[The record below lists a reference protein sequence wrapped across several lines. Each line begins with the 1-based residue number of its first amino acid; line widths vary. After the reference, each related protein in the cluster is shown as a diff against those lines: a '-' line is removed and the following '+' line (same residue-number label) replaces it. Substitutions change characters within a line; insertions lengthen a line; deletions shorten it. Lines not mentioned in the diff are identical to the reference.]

1 MLLFCCLSVASANE
15 GNDGTVAVSQDIAI
29 DEVTEVDSGDGLS
42 SVSGNENGVAGVN
55 DDNLT
60 SDNNENLGQSNVD
73 ESLNSYN
80 DIDWSECNEVDV
92 VGDIDSTTF
101 PDDNTI
107 YIFDGEY
114 GITDNFDITGENIL
128 LKSNDGT
135 LSTLTFTTGAM
146 SVNMVDCSNFAVKN
160 IKFTYVE
167 NERDSMLW
175 FSNSNNILFENC
187 VFENMAGAGLIN
199 IDSSQNVKFLNCTF
213 NNLYHAP
220 VLYLM
225 AGTGF
230 EFINCSFENMF
241 RDSDDPDNDMNVL
254 FTLLEIDDLSLI
266 NCNFSNCDLEKL
278 FRWEAGEAVS
288 GLINITDS
296 NFKNIDVNGATLNFD
311 IDDGVGS
318 IDIYLEN
325 NSVDSYYAIG
335 LNGANLISKAYLH
348 VLNNESLY
356 VGEKSNVV
364 LELVDDKNNRIYSP
378 DLKVFGKKPSFSSTT
393 GLYTLQYTPDS
404 MGVVPVEFVCSNI
417 GDINGSDAYLKVKE
431 LSEITLNYTNITY
444 GGVFNVNATLKDDIS
459 NENVTFRIINST
471 GDVIDSK
478 DVNVAAG
485 FASASFENLP
495 AGDWYV
501 NVTYAGNDKY
511 GSSSAQQAFKIFKAD
526 QTMALITNLTV
537 FVNDDIIIKAVLSNS
552 TTGNVTF
559 RLETSEDIVPVS
571 GMTAETQFLGLSQ
584 ANDYTIFVTYSGDDN
599 YNPCE
604 KNVTISVREMILPFL
619 NILNS
624 AVVPGEDI
632 IITIKMNE
640 EINDNVTVTINTVPE
655 VKTLINGTATVIIPN
670 VKANEIYTI
679 NVDYAGYGQFKAT
692 SNSTTL
698 TVNKLITTISASAN
712 PVKVDDDVEVIVHV
726 DSNATGTVL
735 VDGQYPGFVDGGSAT
750 VTIPGLSNGTYTFDV
765 VYSGDD
771 KFNGNQ
777 TTVTV
782 VVEKIETSITVNVD
796 DIELGQVASISV
808 GNLPAGATGNLTFS
822 NIGLDPVTLGV
833 GETYKVSNLVNGTYN
848 VFVTYSGDG
857 KYAGSS
863 ANKTFTVKYV
873 EMVDETAISGIN
885 SLSTGNNVVGIK
897 LPSNAT
903 GTLTVIVDGTSVN
916 ATLVNGVA
924 NIPIS
929 GLSAGKHNITVIYSG
944 DGNYSG
950 YTSSQIVEVA
960 KIIPKATVSAPSKI
974 TSGKSATVK
983 INLPSDATGYVV
995 VEVQGKKYDNI
1006 KVVNG
1011 VATVNI
1017 AGLKAG
1023 NPVLKYTYKGNAKYA
1038 SKSGSTKLKV
1048 VDPKVTITI
1057 KKVKVKKSAKKL
1069 VLQSI
1074 VKIDGKTKKGLK
1086 VTFKFNGKKIGT
1098 AKTTAKGVAKITI
1111 KKSVL
1116 KKLKVGKKVTYTATY
1131 GKKTAKVTVKVKK

>member
-1 MLLFCCLSVASANE
+1 M
-15 GNDGTVAVSQDIAI
+15 
-29 DEVTEVDSGDGLS
+29 
-42 SVSGNENGVAGVN
+42 
-55 DDNLT
+55 
-60 SDNNENLGQSNVD
+60 
-73 ESLNSYN
+73 
-80 DIDWSECNEVDV
+80 
-92 VGDIDSTTF
+92 
-101 PDDNTI
+101 
-107 YIFDGEY
+107 
-114 GITDNFDITGENIL
+114 
-128 LKSNDGT
+128 
-135 LSTLTFTTGAM
+135 
-146 SVNMVDCSNFAVKN
+146 
-160 IKFTYVE
+160 
-167 NERDSMLW
+167 
-175 FSNSNNILFENC
+175 
-187 VFENMAGAGLIN
+187 
-199 IDSSQNVKFLNCTF
+199 
-213 NNLYHAP
+213 
-220 VLYLM
+220 
-225 AGTGF
+225 
-230 EFINCSFENMF
+230 
-241 RDSDDPDNDMNVL
+241 
-254 FTLLEIDDLSLI
+254 
-266 NCNFSNCDLEKL
+266 
-278 FRWEAGEAVS
+278 
-288 GLINITDS
+288 
-296 NFKNIDVNGATLNFD
+296 
-311 IDDGVGS
+311 
-318 IDIYLEN
+318 
-325 NSVDSYYAIG
+325 
-335 LNGANLISKAYLH
+335 
-348 VLNNESLY
+348 
-356 VGEKSNVV
+356 
-364 LELVDDKNNRIYSP
+364 
-378 DLKVFGKKPSFSSTT
+378 
-393 GLYTLQYTPDS
+393 
-404 MGVVPVEFVCSNI
+404 
-417 GDINGSDAYLKVKE
+417 
-431 LSEITLNYTNITY
+431 
-444 GGVFNVNATLKDDIS
+444 
-459 NENVTFRIINST
+459 
-471 GDVIDSK
+471 
-478 DVNVAAG
+478 
-485 FASASFENLP
+485 
-495 AGDWYV
+495 
-501 NVTYAGNDKY
+501 NVTYVDDENFI
-511 GSSSAQQAFKIFKAD
+511 SSSAQQAFKVSKAD
-526 QTMALITNLTV
+526 QTMTLITNMTV

-584 ANDYTIFVTYSGDDN
+584 ANDYTIFATYSGDDN

-624 AVVPGEDI
+624 AVVPDEDI

-655 VKTLINGTATVIIPN
+655 VKTLVNGTATVIIPN

-679 NVDYAGYGQFKAT
+679 NVDYAGYGQFKPT

-698 TVNKLITTISASAN
+698 TVNKLNTTISASAN

-924 NIPIS
+924 NIPLS

-960 KIIPKATVSAPSKI
+960 KIIPKATVSAPGKI

-1011 VATVNI
+1011 VAAVNI

-1038 SKSGSTKLKV
+1038 SVSGSVKLKV
-1048 VDPKVTITI
+1048 VGPKVTVTL

-1069 VLQSI
+1069 VLQST

-1086 VTFKFNGKKIGT
+1086 VTFKFNGKKIGK